1 MTTVDFLLLALAL
14 AIAAAVAYLLDS
26 GRLFSRDPY
35 ADFDRWQRCF
45 HAGIE
50 ARRCGL
56 DPNDNPFEDDVDLGR
71 RVARRGHLP
80 CRRGGGIAM
89 KRTDAIE
96 IAERID
102 AMDHEVTDWEADFI
116 ESILKSDRDPSP
128 RQAKVLEDML
138 SKYEERG
145 HL

>member
-1 MTTVDFLLLALAL
+1 
-14 AIAAAVAYLLDS
+14 
-26 GRLFSRDPY
+26 
-35 ADFDRWQRCF
+35 
-45 HAGIE
+45 
-50 ARRCGL
+50 
-56 DPNDNPFEDDVDLGR
+56 
-71 RVARRGHLP
+71 
-80 CRRGGGIAM
+80 M

>member
-56 DPNDNPFEDDVDLGR
+56 DPNDNPFEDDVDSDAWVDGWLAADTYLAEEE
-71 RVARRGHLP
+71 VA
-80 CRRGGGIAM
+80 
-89 KRTDAIE
+89 
-96 IAERID
+96 
-102 AMDHEVTDWEADFI
+102 
-116 ESILKSDRDPSP
+116 
-128 RQAKVLEDML
+128 
-138 SKYEERG
+138 
-145 HL
+145 